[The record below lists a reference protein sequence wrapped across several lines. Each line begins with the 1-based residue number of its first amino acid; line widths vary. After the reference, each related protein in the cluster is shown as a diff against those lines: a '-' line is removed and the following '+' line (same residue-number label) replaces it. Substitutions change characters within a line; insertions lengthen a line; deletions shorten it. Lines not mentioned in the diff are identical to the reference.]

1 MGKIHEISI
10 RGRIAYLI
18 SLFVRMLESLGHSVD
33 DWKIIINVLC
43 EYTSDVPLDD
53 WLYKMAEY
61 LPKSVMED
69 SLDDAEYITEEEQ
82 NICRELYRNAEPCL
96 HKMINLIFEAGTS
109 DMYSRIIGKGEY
121 TIHKVQETIE
131 LMNQYDFPVTPM
143 DSFLQYKF
151 EDENAWGEPFDS
163 NSLVRQTF

>member
-1 MGKIHEISI
+1 MGKIREISI

-18 SLFVRMLESLGHSVD
+18 SLFVSVLESLNYRVD

-43 EYTSDVPLDD
+43 EYTSDDLLDN

-96 HKMINLIFEAGTS
+96 HKMINLIFEAGTY

-121 TIHKVQETIE
+121 TIHKVQEAIE

-143 DSFLQYKF
+143 DPFLQYKF
-151 EDENAWGEPFDS
+151 EDGNAWGKPFDS
-163 NSLVRQTF
+163 NSLVRQIF